1 MHASNVILLAK
12 LTDTFRLHKHIELN
26 YKWKQFIPDQ
36 NSVKSKPT
44 KANLDRDKK
53 TTFIRTA
60 LNISFSEFDKCTIFY
75 SHKMD
80 SNEIK

>member
-44 KANLDRDKK
+44 KANLDRERQENYVHPNCAK
-53 TTFIRTA
+53 
-60 LNISFSEFDKCTIFY
+60 
-75 SHKMD
+75 HKLFWIWQMY
-80 SNEIK
+80 NFL